1 MTECS
6 SAARSAALAKQDPNG
21 AAICNL
27 YAARRYGLGILAERI
42 EDNPGNTTRF
52 LTLGNHSS
60 PPTGNDKTSLLFAVS
75 DRPGALLAALGT
87 LSSINMSHIESRP
100 NRLFTCQYLFYADME
115 GHRDDSLVR
124 AALDALAEK
133 VTFLKILGSYPKSD
147 PAQPF
152 RIEKE
157 KMRMGLDQCGGGHER
172 G

>member
-1 MTECS
+1 
-6 SAARSAALAKQDPNG
+6 
-21 AAICNL
+21 
-27 YAARRYGLGILAERI
+27 LGSHA
-42 EDNPGNTTRF
+42 NA
-52 LTLGNHSS
+52 
-60 PPTGNDKTSLLFAVS
+60 PTGNDKTSLLFAVS
-75 DRPGALLAALGT
+75 NSPGALLAALGA
-87 LSSINMSHIESRP
+87 LCSVNMTRIESRP
-100 NRLFTCQYLFYADME
+100 NRLFAWQFLFYADVE

-157 KMRMGLDQCGGGHER
+157 KMRGGPDDCEGGHEK